1 MDDGRALG
9 VTALALVTA
18 LLITFGI
25 TATAVA
31 KPAPDTVALR
41 TLVRQTSKLPA
52 RAAPRAQ
59 RNHLERLARNA
70 KRVAKLKPCKAVS
83 GLSRFRR
90 VLARVKVHGA
100 SSRNRAAAAA
110 LAALGPTSLEASRAL
125 LTNRST
131 RKCGGGAPA
140 AAGESPRFD
149 LLSSDTNGFTVRV
162 QMPELRFVPRVAAGK
177 TWSQLV
183 VSNATVTGAEGSP
196 GIPSIGDSFGV
207 PEGASV
213 SVAPSSVESY
223 ELDGVDVFPSQ
234 PEPVDV
240 EDFPDFTAPPYGDL
254 GFAFDKAAYAS
265 KSPVPAAAA
274 DASLLGTARD
284 VAIGAFQI
292 PAAQY
297 VAASGKLKVITS
309 IDLHVSFI
317 GGSHSFSD
325 ELGSPWEQAQRRTA
339 SSLLNG
345 SVVGRS
351 PNFAG
356 TKCGEEMLVITNP
369 ETRAAA
375 DELASARNLA
385 GIRTVV
391 VETGAG
397 AGQIGVTAEDIRTY
411 IRSRSSPLLDCIHP
425 SYVVLLGD
433 NGLVPTF
440 YSPLFTHP
448 GQIPSD
454 LPYSMRDDADY
465 LPDLAV
471 GRILGAD
478 ANEVGVAVSKIVGY
492 EQGPPSSA
500 EFLNHA
506 TVAAYFQDTDGDAD
520 PNPDGQEA
528 RSFIQTADT
537 IARGLEASAISVDR
551 VYADDP
557 DIGDDP
563 DIDPKRYYD
572 GTPLPTSERKP
583 DFKWNGTGNDI
594 RNDWL
599 AGRFLIV
606 HRDHGAP
613 AGWGTPSFTYSD
625 ISGLDNGTLLP
636 VVLSIDCSAGGYDA
650 FRASFATRVLIKPG
664 GGGAGIFAA
673 TRESPSFPNSEL
685 ALGFADALVPTVL
698 PHEGPTVRERVGDA
712 LVDGKLRL
720 AAQAP
725 PSSNSSTVDEMYLFH
740 YFGDPSMQMW
750 GAGNAAVLSDPGSI
764 FARFLQSVVDN
775 VPYEVN
781 VHLPPGLT
789 GQTISLLRNGE
800 VIGKAIV
807 DGDSVDIPADFGD
820 SSPKP
825 GELQVAL
832 DADGSAPVDVPVSDV
847 PKTATTLTQICPAS
861 PVHNSNVSAMTTTGT
876 LSPALAGQ
884 TISVTYTRPNG
895 TTFTDNVTTDPNGTW
910 SDTVGNP
917 SPTGNWT
924 IQSSY
929 AGDATYAASSSS
941 ACTVSVQP

>member
-1 MDDGRALG
+1 MDDGRSLG
-9 VTALALVTA
+9 VTAFALAAA
-18 LLITFGI
+18 LLITFGV
-25 TATAVA
+25 AAAAVA
-31 KPAPDTVALR
+31 KPAPGTGALR
-41 TLVRQTSKLPA
+41 ALVRQTRQLPA

-70 KRVAKLKPCKAVS
+70 KRVARLKPCKAVS
-83 GLSRFRR
+83 DLSRFRR
-90 VLARVKVHGA
+90 VLVRVKVHGA

-110 LAALGPTSLEASRAL
+110 LAVLGPTSLDASRAL

-131 RKCGGGAPA
+131 RKCGGGVPA
-140 AAGESPRFD
+140 AAGQSPTFD
-149 LLSSDTNGFTVRV
+149 VLSSDTDGFTVRV

-196 GIPSIGDSFGV
+196 DIPSIGDSFAV

-223 ELDGVDVFPSQ
+223 ELDEVDVFPSQ
-234 PEPVDV
+234 PEPVDI
-240 EDFPDFTAPPYGDL
+240 EAFPDFTAPPYGDL

-284 VAIGAFQI
+284 VAIGAFHV

-297 VAASGKLKVITS
+297 VAASDKLRVITS
-309 IDLHVSFI
+309 IELRVSFI

-339 SSLLNG
+339 SGLLNG
-345 SVVGRS
+345 SVVGRT

-397 AGQIGVTAEDIRTY
+397 AGQIGVTAEEIRTY
-411 IRSRSSPLLDCIHP
+411 IRSRFNPLLDCIRP

-440 YSPLFTHP
+440 YSPAFTQP

-454 LPYSMRDDADY
+454 LPYSMRDDDDY

-478 ANEVGVAVSKIVGY
+478 ASEVGVAVSKIVGY
-492 EQGPPSSA
+492 EQGPPSST
-500 EFLNHA
+500 EFLNRA
-506 TVAAYFQDTDGDAD
+506 TVAGYFQDADGDAD
-520 PNPDGQEA
+520 PDPDGQEA

-551 VYADDP
+551 LYADD
-557 DIGDDP
+557 GS
-563 DIDPKRYYD
+563 DIDPRRYYD
-572 GTPLPTSERKP
+572 GTPLPASERKP
-583 DFKWNGTGNDI
+583 DFKWNASNTDI
-594 RNDWL
+594 SNAWE

-613 AGWGTPSFTYSD
+613 WGWGTPSFTYVD
-625 ISGLDNGTLLP
+625 ISNLDNGALLP
-636 VVLSIDCSAGGYDA
+636 VVLSIDCSAGGYDGY
-650 FRASFATRVLIKPG
+650 RSNFATRALIKPG
-664 GGGAGIFAA
+664 GGAAGIFAA
-673 TRESPSFPNSEL
+673 TRESPSLPNSEL

-712 LVDGKLRL
+712 LVDGKVRL
-720 AAQAP
+720 AALAP
-725 PSSNSSTVDEMYLFH
+725 PSSNPTTVNEMYLFH

-750 GAGNAAVLSDPGSI
+750 GAGNAPVLTDPGSI
-764 FARFLQSVVDN
+764 YARFLQGVVDSA
-775 VPYEVN
+775 PYEVN

-800 VIGKAIV
+800 VIGKSVV

-820 SSPKP
+820 DSPKP
-825 GELQVAL
+825 GDLQVAL
-832 DADGSAPVDVPVSDV
+832 DADGSAPVAVPVSDV
-847 PKTATTLTQICPAS
+847 PKAATALTETCPAS
-861 PVHNSNVSAMTTTGT
+861 PVHNSNLSSMTTTGT

-884 TISVTYTRPNG
+884 AIAVTYTRPNA
-895 TTFTDNVTTDPNGTW
+895 TTFTDNVMTDADGAW
-910 SDTVGNP
+910 SDTVANP
-917 SPTGNWT
+917 APTGNWK
-924 IQSSY
+924 IQSTY
-929 AGDATYAASSSS
+929 AGSDDYAGSTSTV
-941 ACTVSVQP
+941 CTVTVTP